1 MYIHLNI
8 SHAGA
13 AYLTGGIDMY
23 IIKNAFRSISR
34 SKARNIL
41 IGIIAL
47 VISVS
52 ACIAL
57 SIRESAIKAKEDTL
71 GSMEIT
77 AQISVDRSSIM
88 QNAMGSGT
96 TEKSDIASILQGNS
110 SLSLDE
116 LETYSKSSSV
126 KDFYYNITAS
136 LNAGDDIDPIDTAGT
151 FSRSDGSSSGSSSSG
166 RPSMPWGSGSG
177 SPMNKGMA
185 IMGSQGDFTVIGYS
199 SDKAMTSFID
209 GTSSITEGSMF
220 KEGTTDYTCIINNEL
235 ATYNSLSVG
244 DTFTLINPNNEDE
257 TVTLTIAGIYTSTE
271 SSDTTKGGMG
281 FSTSTDS
288 ANQIY
293 MSYAAL
299 KQITD
304 SSTASATTTT
314 DANTGIT
321 SSNAI
326 RSQIK
331 GTYVFDGIESYKAF
345 EADVRTMGLSDT
357 YTVSSSDVTE
367 YENSLV
373 PLENLSQTA
382 TYFLI
387 VVFAIGA
394 IILVVLNIFN
404 IRERKYEI
412 GVLTAIGM
420 KKRKVAA
427 QFICEIFAVTLIAII
442 LGAGIGAATSVPVTN
457 KLLASQIESNE
468 SKVNSVQQSFGRD
481 TAAGSGTSRI
491 PSFPGGSG
499 TDKTMPGG
507 RGGNFMSQMMGST
520 TNYLSEVSY
529 STDLTVILQLIGI
542 GLVLTLVASMA
553 SVLFIMRYEPLKILA
568 NRD

>member
-1 MYIHLNI
+1 
-8 SHAGA
+8 
-13 AYLTGGIDMY
+13 MY

-71 GSMEIT
+71 GSMEVT
-77 AQISVDRSSIM
+77 AQISVDRAAMM
-88 QNAMGSGT
+88 QNAMGSGST
-96 TEKSDIASILQGNS
+96 DKSTISSMLQGNS
-110 SLSLDE
+110 SLSLEE
-116 LETYSKSSSV
+116 LEGYAKSSYVS
-126 KDFYYNITAS
+126 DFYYNLTAS
-136 LNAGDDIDPIDTAGT
+136 LNAGEDIDPIDTAGT
-151 FSRSDGSSSGSSSSG
+151 FSRDGSSSSSSG
-166 RPSMPWGSGSG
+166 NSSGKPSMPSGSDSG
-177 SPMNKGMA
+177 HMNKGMA
-185 IMGSQGDFTVIGYS
+185 FMGSQGDFTVIGYS
-199 SDKAMTSFID
+199 SDDAMTSFVD
-209 GTSSITEGSMF
+209 GTSSIKDGSMF
-220 KEGTTDYTCIINNEL
+220 EEGTTDNTCIISDEL
-235 ATYNSLSVG
+235 ATLNSLSVG
-244 DTFTLINPNNEDE
+244 DTFTLTNPNNEDE
-257 TVTLTIAGIYTSTE
+257 TVTLTIAGIYTNTASTD
-271 SSDTTKGGMG
+271 STASGMG

-288 ANQIY
+288 GNRIY
-293 MSYAAL
+293 MSYTAL
-299 KQITD
+299 KQIADT
-304 SSTASATTTT
+304 SEANATTTT
-314 DANTGIT
+314 DATTGI
-321 SSNAI
+321 SSTNAI
-326 RSQIK
+326 RSQVK
-331 GTYVFDGIESYKAF
+331 GTYVFDSIDSYKAF
-345 EADVRTMGLSDT
+345 QEDVRTMGLSDT

-412 GVLTAIGM
+412 GVLNAIGM
-420 KKRKVAA
+420 KKKKVAT
-427 QFICEIFAVTLIAII
+427 QFVCEIFAVTLTAII

-457 KLLASQIESNE
+457 KLLASQIESNKSQAE
-468 SKVNSVQQSFGRD
+468 SVQQSFGR
-481 TAAGSGTSRI
+481 GTSA
-491 PSFPGGSG
+491 SSGSSGLQSLPGGSG
-499 TDKTMPGG
+499 TNSGSTSTGG
-507 RGGNFMSQMMGST
+507 KGGAFMSQMMGTT

-542 GLVLTLVASMA
+542 GMALTLVASMS